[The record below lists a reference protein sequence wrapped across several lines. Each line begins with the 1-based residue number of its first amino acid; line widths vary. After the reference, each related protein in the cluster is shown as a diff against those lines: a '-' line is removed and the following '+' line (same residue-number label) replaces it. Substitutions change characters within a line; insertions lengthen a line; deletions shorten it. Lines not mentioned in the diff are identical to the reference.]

1 MRNWTK
7 VFGFTFHNGIRQK
20 GFAGVTIGV
29 AVVVFLVLCCVNVIM
44 AASSDEDEATVWD
57 DTLQTVYIINETQ
70 YQDMD
75 YASLADIAGDIVIE
89 EVSTI
94 SDMESDALAVTVCV
108 NDDQKLEI
116 AIEAGENSD
125 VSDDSKQLIGET
137 IGSLFQMRMAVEAGA
152 TEEQAQLL
160 SYSVETQTQSTEEE
174 GKSLGQLLME
184 VLAPMLISFVL
195 YFLLITYG
203 QSIGKII
210 IAEKASKLMELILT
224 SLQPYAVLIGKITA
238 MIAVAVLQFVT
249 WIVGGVCG
257 FMLGDWIAKE
267 INPDYS
273 NSLVEIMKLIRDS
286 SVGNAFSVESIVF
299 AVIILLLGFAFYC
312 IFMGQV
318 TAFVGKAEELSNLT
332 GIYVIPVLISFM
344 LSYMGPLMGF
354 SDGLLTVLRYIPFTA
369 AYLLPSDVL
378 LGNVTL
384 LETVLPCIILV
395 VVSGVLLYT
404 SGKVYKKKIF
414 S

>member
-1 MRNWTK
+1 
-7 VFGFTFHNGIRQK
+7 
-20 GFAGVTIGV
+20 
-29 AVVVFLVLCCVNVIM
+29 
-44 AASSDEDEATVWD
+44 
-57 DTLQTVYIINETQ
+57 
-70 YQDMD
+70 
-75 YASLADIAGDIVIE
+75 
-89 EVSTI
+89 
-94 SDMESDALAVTVCV
+94 
-108 NDDQKLEI
+108 
-116 AIEAGENSD
+116 
-125 VSDDSKQLIGET
+125 
-137 IGSLFQMRMAVEAGA
+137 
-152 TEEQAQLL
+152 
-160 SYSVETQTQSTEEE
+160 
-174 GKSLGQLLME
+174 
-184 VLAPMLISFVL
+184 
-195 YFLLITYG
+195 
-203 QSIGKII
+203 
-210 IAEKASKLMELILT
+210 
-224 SLQPYAVLIGKITA
+224 
-238 MIAVAVLQFVT
+238 
-249 WIVGGVCG
+249 
-257 FMLGDWIAKE
+257 MLGDWIAKE